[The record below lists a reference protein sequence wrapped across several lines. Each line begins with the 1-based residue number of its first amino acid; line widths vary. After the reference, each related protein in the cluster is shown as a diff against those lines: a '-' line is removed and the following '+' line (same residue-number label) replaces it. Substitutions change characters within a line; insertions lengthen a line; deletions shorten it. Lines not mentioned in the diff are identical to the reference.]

1 MRAWQTT
8 GVALVAL
15 TAAMLPASVLGQAA
29 DDEYSLNIPG
39 ASSGGDNPGSAN
51 SSGTVETGAGGKAPD
66 STSSATG
73 SGNGVEGS
81 AGANDVAGA
90 GAGSS
95 SSSAGGSGSHGGD
108 HNAATGDAGE
118 GGGANAR
125 ANPAGQSAPTVTSAA
140 SDEGG
145 APIALI
151 VLAVVAALGTAVA
164 VWRMR
169 KRGDQEH
176 DGVGLGS
183 GPAAATGETQ
193 SL

>member
-95 SSSAGGSGSHGGD
+95 SSAGGSGSHDGD

-125 ANPAGQSAPTVTSAA
+125 TNPAGQSAPTVTSAA

-176 DGVGLGS
+176 AGVGLGS